1 MGQIYSLNT
10 LGAILGAFAG
20 GFVLLAFLGIR
31 DSILVAICLNLSGA
45 ALVLAAATPS
55 AATRLTG
62 CLALLLMTASFLAA
76 PPGWNPLLMS
86 SGMYQYAADLK
97 KGFSEAEFQQFT
109 EGNYQL
115 LFYQEG
121 INTTVAV
128 LSQEPNILLVNNGK
142 IDASNRA
149 DLPTQLLFGHL
160 PLLFHSSPQDV
171 CLIGVGSGIT
181 AGSVLRHPIR
191 SLVLLE
197 IESAVVKASRYFD
210 DVNHRPLL
218 DPRTELMVAD
228 GRTYLTF
235 TDRQFDVIISEPS
248 NPWMTG
254 VSNLFTQ
261 EFFLTCRKKL
271 RPGGILAQWVQL
283 YGMPLEDL
291 KSMLATL
298 LSVFPHVQV
307 FCSIEESDLIIIA
320 SESPLPLDVSALMD
334 RIGEE
339 KVIADLARV
348 KVHHMADLLSYF
360 KIGELEIRAFASDS
374 ILNTD
379 DNAHIEF
386 SAPLHLASTTRKTNR
401 QMLDRATAGPL
412 PYLVGLDDP
421 EIRARFLNSLEDAYR
436 RRQKPREA
444 DLVAKARSEL
454 PQVLP

>member
-1 MGQIYSLNT
+1 
-10 LGAILGAFAG
+10 
-20 GFVLLAFLGIR
+20 
-31 DSILVAICLNLSGA
+31 
-45 ALVLAAATPS
+45 
-55 AATRLTG
+55 
-62 CLALLLMTASFLAA
+62 
-76 PPGWNPLLMS
+76 MS

-97 KGFSEAEFQQFT
+97 KDFSEAEFRQFT

-121 INTTVAV
+121 INTTIAV
-128 LSQEPNILLVNNGK
+128 LSQEPNILLINNGK

-149 DLPTQLLFGHL
+149 DLPTQLLIGHL

-181 AGSVLRHPIR
+181 AGSVLRHPIQ

-197 IESAVVKASRYFD
+197 IESAVVKASHYFD
-210 DVNHRPLL
+210 QVNHRPLL
-218 DPRTELMVAD
+218 DPRTQLMVAD

-261 EFFLTCRKKL
+261 EFFLTCREKL

-283 YGMPLEDL
+283 YGMPSEDL
-291 KSMLATL
+291 KSMLGTL

-320 SESPLPLDVSALMD
+320 SESPLPLDVSVFMD

-339 KVIADLARV
+339 QVTADLARI

-360 KIGELEIRAFASDS
+360 KIGEREIQAFASDS

-421 EIRARFLNSLEDAYR
+421 EVRARFLSSLENAYR
-436 RRQKPREA
+436 RRRKPREA
-444 DLVAKARSEL
+444 DLVAKARLEL
-454 PQVLP
+454 PKVLP